1 MKGGGDV
8 TRLTRHVCG
17 RRKEMVGLMGHVC
30 GGRKEM
36 LGLMGHVCGR
46 RKEILGVVDHVCR
59 EVKTWDWPQT
69 VTQNTVSFLND
80 AGSSPLCDFPQIR
93 CSDLRFLLVFPSAWR
108 KSTVSHTRFPQ
119 RTLKLVHRTISAL

>member
-1 MKGGGDV
+1 MLG
-8 TRLTRHVCG
+8 LTGHVCG
-17 RRKEMVGLMGHVC
+17 RRKEMLGLKGHVC
-30 GGRKEM
+30 ERRKEM
-36 LGLMGHVCGR
+36 LG
-46 RKEILGVVDHVCR
+46 VVGYVCR
-59 EVKTWDWPQT
+59 AVKTWDWPQT
-69 VTQNTVSFLND
+69 VTQKTVSFLND

>member
-1 MKGGGDV
+1 MQGDVRADWTTSVKGGGNV

-30 GGRKEM
+30 G
-36 LGLMGHVCGR
+36 R
-46 RKEILGVVDHVCR
+46 RKEILGVVGHVCR

-69 VTQNTVSFLND
+69 VTQKTVSFLND

-93 CSDLRFLLVFPSAWR
+93 CSDLRFFLVFPSAWR